1 MKLNILFINSVQIYG
16 GGEVWMVTA
25 LSELQRRGHRVTLVC
40 RKDAEMI
47 PHAREQGIEVVP
59 MRIRGD
65 FDPVTIFQM
74 AKLMRKRNID
84 IVLTNMDKE
93 LRISGIASRFGGKPI
108 VFSRRGIDTPLKNK
122 LHYRFTY
129 NSLADVIVANS
140 ESTKNTLVSNAPW
153 LDADRIHVIY
163 NGIEPDWF
171 QNHRTKDLR
180 KSLGI
185 PANAVIIGFVGR
197 LNVQKGIVYL
207 LDAFKQVAAKHENAH
222 LLIAGQGDLEATIRA
237 FADQKGLA
245 GRIHIL
251 GFRKDTPDIMRTINM
266 LALPSLWEGFGIVL
280 IEAMAAGKPCIT
292 TQISSMPEIVIHEKT
307 GFVVPPKDAT
317 QLAEAISKLIQ
328 NPGMEKKMGESGKK
342 VVDEKF
348 TLNRM
353 IESYESLFFE
363 VTIKF
368 RKGKQLR

>member
-1 MKLNILFINSVQIYG
+1 MKLNILFINSVQMYG

-25 LSELQRRGHRVTLVC
+25 LSELRRRGHRVTLVC
-40 RKDAEMI
+40 RKEADMI
-47 PHAREQGIEVVP
+47 PHAREQGIDVVP

-65 FDPVTIFQM
+65 FDPVTIYQM
-74 AKLMRKRNID
+74 AKLMRNRNID

-140 ESTKNTLVSNAPW
+140 ESTKNTLLSNAPW

-171 QNHRTKDLR
+171 QNHRTRDLR
-180 KSLGI
+180 KSLNL
-185 PANAVIIGFVGR
+185 PSDAPIIGFVGR

-207 LDAFKQVAAKHENAH
+207 LEAFKKVAAGHENAH
-222 LLIAGQGDLEATIRA
+222 LLMAGQGDLDATIRA
-237 FADQKGLA
+237 FAKVNRLTE
-245 GRIHIL
+245 RIHIL
-251 GFRKDTPDIMRTINM
+251 GFRKDTPDIMRTIDM

-280 IEAMAAGKPCIT
+280 IEAMAAGKPCVT
-292 TQISSMPEIVIHEKT
+292 TQISSMPEIVVHEKT
-307 GFVVPPKDAT
+307 GYVVPPKDAV
-317 QLAEAISKLIQ
+317 QLADAISKLIQ
-328 NPGMEKKMGESGKK
+328 NPYLAKMMGENGKK

-353 IESYESLFFE
+353 IDDYESLFFHQI
-363 VTIKF
+363 VNL
-368 RKGKQLR
+368 RKGTRH